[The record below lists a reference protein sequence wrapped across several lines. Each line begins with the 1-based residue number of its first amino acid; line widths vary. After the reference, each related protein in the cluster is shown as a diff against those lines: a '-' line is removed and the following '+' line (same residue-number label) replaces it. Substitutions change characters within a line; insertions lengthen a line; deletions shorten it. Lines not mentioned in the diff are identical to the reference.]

1 MYGYTKQCPKY
12 DLVLSER
19 EHEHEREHLSNV
31 QAELMQSTLFLKFNL
46 HWQTDEA
53 YCDLSQHS
61 TE

>member
-46 HWQTDEA
+46 H
-53 YCDLSQHS
+53 
-61 TE
+61 